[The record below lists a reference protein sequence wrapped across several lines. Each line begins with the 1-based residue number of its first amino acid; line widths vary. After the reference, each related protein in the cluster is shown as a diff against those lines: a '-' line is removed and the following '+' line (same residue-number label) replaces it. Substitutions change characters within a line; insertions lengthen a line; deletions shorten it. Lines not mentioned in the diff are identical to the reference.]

1 MVRLK
6 KILYWLGIMFLVI
19 LASIGIGIGGAV
31 TIQTTSKKE
40 DKSETKIELV
50 ESKHDKTESVLF
62 K

>member
-31 TIQTTSKKE
+31 SVQPTSKKE

-50 ESKHDKTESVLF
+50 ESKHDNSRPGKF
-62 K
+62 N